1 MKSICDISLGHRIFI
16 LIVGLLFLAGLNYL
30 VFAPFMGKKYGF
42 SEIFLVIALWILTYL
57 LIKNTKYVY
66 EIKDGFLIIKT
77 PRKKSQFKIPLSDI
91 EKVGKFE
98 NIPFQFR
105 IGMKYDFLNKI
116 LFLCGYSTRWIILK
130 LKDFENQIVI
140 CPRKFEEFY
149 NELLQY
155 GKR

>member
-30 VFAPFMGKKYGF
+30 VFAPFMGRKYGF
-42 SEIFLVIALWILTYL
+42 SEIFLVVVLWILIYL

-66 EIKDGFLIIKT
+66 EIKDGYLVIKT
-77 PRKKSQFKIPLSDI
+77 PRKKSQFKIPLTDI

-116 LFLCGYSTRWIILK
+116 LFLCWYSTKWIILK
-130 LKDFENQIVI
+130 LKDFENEIVI

-149 NELLQY
+149 NELLKY

>member
-1 MKSICDISLGHRIFI
+1 MKSICDISLGYRIFI

-30 VFAPFMGKKYGF
+30 IFAPFMGKKYGF
-42 SEIFLVIALWILTYL
+42 SEIFLVVVLWILTYL

-66 EIKDGFLIIKT
+66 EIKDGYLVIKT
-77 PRKKSQFKIPLSDI
+77 PRKKSQFKIPLTDI

-116 LFLCGYSTRWIILK
+116 LFLCWYSTKWIILK
-130 LKDFENQIVI
+130 LKDFENEIVI

-149 NELLQY
+149 NEFLKY

>member
-42 SEIFLVIALWILTYL
+42 SEIFLVVALWILTYL

-140 CPRKFEEFY
+140 CPRKFEDFY
-149 NELLQY
+149 NELLKY